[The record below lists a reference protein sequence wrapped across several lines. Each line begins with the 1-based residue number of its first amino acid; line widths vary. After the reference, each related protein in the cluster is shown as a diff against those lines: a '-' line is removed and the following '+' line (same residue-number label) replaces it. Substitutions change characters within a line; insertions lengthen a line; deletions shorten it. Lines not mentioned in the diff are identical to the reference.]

1 MIEVELGAAERD
13 ARKLKP
19 VQLERAVS
27 AIRDDGFV
35 ILHQAI
41 ESDHVAALREKMLA
55 DVAAILAL
63 DDVPYQFNDGH
74 LQQDPPPFPPYLF
87 RDVMLNDLVIE
98 ITRFILGE
106 GVKNSHLTAA
116 TPAYPTRR
124 NNLCTLMP
132 ASSGPTSR
140 LPHPPTPSSSTSPS

>member
-55 DVAAILAL
+55 DVA
-63 DDVPYQFNDGH
+63 
-74 LQQDPPPFPPYLF
+74 
-87 RDVMLNDLVIE
+87 
-98 ITRFILGE
+98 T
-106 GVKNSHLTAA
+106 T
-116 TPAYPTRR
+116 
-124 NNLCTLMP
+124 
-132 ASSGPTSR
+132 
-140 LPHPPTPSSSTSPS
+140 